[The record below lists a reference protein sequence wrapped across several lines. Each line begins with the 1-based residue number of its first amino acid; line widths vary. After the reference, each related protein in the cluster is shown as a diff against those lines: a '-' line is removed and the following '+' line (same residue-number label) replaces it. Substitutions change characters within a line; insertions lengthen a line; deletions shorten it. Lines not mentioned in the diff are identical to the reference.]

1 MYWANL
7 LHIYQP
13 PGQKKEIIDQVVK
26 ESYNRILAILQSNS
40 NIKLSLNICA
50 SLTEQLVEHGHQS
63 FLEQIKHL
71 AEKGQIELV
80 GSAAYHPLL
89 PLLPKAEISR
99 QIKLNEDINQKYFG
113 KAWQPKGFFLP
124 ELAYDKKTA
133 YVIQELGYQWIILD
147 EIAYQGQ
154 FGQVLFDKI
163 YKTENLKIVFRNRG
177 LSLLFFGKWLD
188 SIDKFF
194 SSIKKDGRSDKYLI
208 TAFDGENLGH
218 HRKHL
223 ADLWA
228 RILENP
234 KIQNITYSEYLD
246 LLKDKDLIEVE
257 PMASSWSTE
266 IKDLQ
271 KNIPYPLW
279 QHPENQLHQY
289 QWQLTNLFI
298 NLIKQAGN
306 NPNYKEA
313 RKLLDKALASDQ
325 YWWASAK
332 PWWNFEIIKRNTN
345 QFLKIFSLLE
355 KDIPNEIHKQV
366 EIITQNI
373 FKELEKRKKLRHY
386 KDIEKI
392 GSWK

>member
-26 ESYNRILAILQSNS
+26 ESYNRILAVLQSNP
-40 NIKLSLNICA
+40 NIRLSLNICA
-50 SLTEQLVEHGHQS
+50 SLTEQLVEYGHQS

-71 AEKGQIELV
+71 AKKGQIELV

-89 PLLPKAEISR
+89 PLLPKAEVSR

-113 KAWQPKGFFLP
+113 KGWQPKGFFLP

-133 YVIQELGYQWIILD
+133 RVIQGLGYQWIVLD

-163 YKTENLKIVFRNRG
+163 YKTKNLKIVFRNRG

-188 SIDKFF
+188 SIDRFF
-194 SSIKKDGRSDKYLI
+194 SSIKKDGRSDKFLI

-228 RILENP
+228 EILTSS
-234 KIQNITYSEYLD
+234 KIQTITYSEYLD
-246 LLKDKDLIEVE
+246 MFKNKPLIEVE
-257 PMASSWSTE
+257 PLPSSWSTE

-271 KNIPYPLW
+271 KKIPYPLW

-298 NLIKQAGN
+298 SLIKQARDN
-306 NPNYKEA
+306 SNYKEA

-332 PWWNFEIIKRNTN
+332 PWWNFGIIEKNTN
-345 QFLKIFSLLE
+345 RFLKILSLLE
-355 KDIPNEIHKQV
+355 KSITIETYKQV
-366 EIITQNI
+366 EMISQNI
-373 FKELEKRKKLRHY
+373 FKELERRKKLKHY
-386 KDIEKI
+386 KEIEKI

>member
-1 MYWANL
+1 MYWVNL

-26 ESYNRILAILQSNS
+26 ESYNRILAILQSNPK
-40 NIKLSLNICA
+40 IRLSLNICA
-50 SLTEQLVEHGHQS
+50 SLIEQLIECGYQD

-80 GSAAYHPLL
+80 GSVAYHPIL
-89 PLLPKAEISR
+89 PLLPKSEVIR
-99 QIKLNEDINQKYFG
+99 QIKLNEDINQKCFG
-113 KAWQPKGFFLP
+113 KIWKPKGFFLP

-133 YVIQELGYQWIILD
+133 RVIQELGYQWIVLD

-154 FGQVLFDKI
+154 FGQVSFDKA
-163 YKTENLKIVFRNRG
+163 YKVENLKIVFRNRG
-177 LSLLFFGKWLD
+177 LSLLFFGEWLD

-194 SSIKKDGRSDKYLI
+194 SSIKKDGRSDEFLI

-228 RILENP
+228 RILKDS

-246 LLKDKDLIEVE
+246 ILKDKHLIEIE
-257 PMASSWSTE
+257 PLASSWSTE

-271 KNIPYPLW
+271 ENVPYPLW
-279 QHPENQLHQY
+279 HHPENQLHQY
-289 QWQLTNLFI
+289 QWQLTNLFTKLI
-298 NLIKQAGN
+298 NQARD

-313 RKLLDKALASDQ
+313 RELLDKALASDQ
-325 YWWASAK
+325 YWWAATR
-332 PWWNFEIIKRNTN
+332 PFQNPGLIKRNID
-345 QFLKIFSLLE
+345 QFLKIYSLLL
-355 KDIPNEIHKQV
+355 KNLTVQVHKQV
-366 EIITQNI
+366 EEITQNI
-373 FKELEKRKKLRHY
+373 FKELEERSLKASEVLKK
-386 KDIEKI
+386 
-392 GSWK
+392 